1 MRSAIR
7 FVVLLIFLNVLG
19 MEQPPQPSGQ
29 PEQKMQISPAEFAQE
44 GNRKES
50 YLKLLP
56 VDLRKEV
63 AQKAF
68 LNDFEKLDF
77 AIAEI
82 KTSAE
87 NNPEEK
93 NRLLTDAKYNQQLI
107 DQLSQAYRISQ
118 EEVAFMLNT
127 PESIK
132 ILNRLEGYFKHG
144 YYRSLQD
151 IANTILEHYLKP
163 LLGADWGM
171 RQQNTMKAIQYLKR
185 FLTHP
190 LFRESRIYQLEEYL
204 HHIDSIAHG
213 ETRFTTQFITCMPD
227 IGRDPNDP
235 LRNFD
240 RFFLNR
246 LHVFSRLLSYAIQLQ
261 NPLSLAWIT
270 EKIKMYNKFEPEPEK
285 APLLLANFLTYPLEN
300 AFNKRDT
307 ASILFLL
314 QAMRD
319 TRIQK
324 ESFTKIFNNSDLIDT
339 LVEYVLGKSDLLVL
353 ERIKELTTETIF
365 RNILNKLLKSMLFR
379 QTLTQALMQK
389 LLELGIDCNALYDD
403 SYPLINA
410 IETGNPAMV
419 RLIIDIPG
427 INVNICTSGGYNAL
441 WYVNNTKMD
450 WPARQEIN
458 DLLKN
463 AGATEEG
470 SCAVQ

>member
-1 MRSAIR
+1 MRSSIIYLL
-7 FVVLLIFLNVLG
+7 LLICLSVIG

-93 NRLLTDAKYNQQLI
+93 NRLLSDAKYNKQLI
-107 DQLSQAYRISQ
+107 DQLSQEYRISQ
-118 EEVAFMLNT
+118 AEVAFMLNT

-144 YYRSLQD
+144 YYRSLQGIVND
-151 IANTILEHYLKP
+151 IPKHYLKP
-163 LLGADWGM
+163 LLGANWDM

-190 LFRESRIYQLEEYL
+190 FFSESRICQLEEYL
-204 HHIDSIAHG
+204 HDIDSIAHG
-213 ETRFTTQFITCMPD
+213 ETEFKTQFITYMVDVRRNPD
-227 IGRDPNDP
+227 DPYKKFNS
-235 LRNFD
+235 
-240 RFFLNR
+240 FFLDK
-246 LHVFSRLLSYAIQLQ
+246 LDVYSDLLSYAIQLQ
-261 NPLSLAWIT
+261 DPLSFDWIT
-270 EKIKMYNKFEPEPEK
+270 HKIKDYNKVPHDES
-285 APLLLANFLTYPLEN
+285 LILARFLRYPLEN
-300 AFNKRDT
+300 VIKKKDT
-307 ASILFLL
+307 TSIDFIL
-314 QAMRD
+314 QAMQNAG
-319 TRIQK
+319 IQK
-324 ESFTKIFNNSDLIDT
+324 DNFTKIFNNSDLIDT
-339 LVEYVLGKSDLLVL
+339 LVEYVLVKSDLLVL
-353 ERIKELTTETIF
+353 KRIKELTTEMIF
-365 RNILNKLLKSMLFR
+365 KNILNKLLKSVLLR

-389 LLELGIDCNALYDD
+389 LLELGIDSNALYDD

-419 RLIIDIPG
+419 RIIIEVPG

-441 WYVNNTKMD
+441 WYANNAKMD
-450 WPARQEIN
+450 WSYRQEII
-458 DLLKN
+458 DLLKK

-470 SCAVQ
+470 SCIIQ